1 MRKIDCEHC
10 AIRSQ
15 GVIQDLPVEQLEDFH
30 SCGVSSLYKQ
40 RQVIFHEDTPATG
53 LYILCRGAVKLYQ
66 SDRFGRQYTLD
77 IAAPG
82 DVLGEIPADPAAS
95 YSTSAE
101 ALTDSQLCFMPRDRL
116 VEFIQKHPMTGVRL
130 LEAFSKTVSTAR
142 QRVRALA
149 LKRAESRLAE
159 LLMQLA
165 AAGGESMGEWQH
177 QAHAQLLAPRARRD
191 DRRVA
196 GDGDPPPRPLED
208 QAGDHH
214 AAPRADHHRQREA
227 GAPGESR
234 QHQRA
239 VALGASHSAGRHLG

>member
-1 MRKIDCEHC
+1 MRKIECEHC
-10 AIRSQ
+10 VIRKS
-15 GVIQDLPVEQLEDFH
+15 GVIQDLPVEELDAFH
-30 SCGVSSLYKQ
+30 GCGVSSLYKP

-82 DVLGEIPADPAAS
+82 DVLGEIPADPGAC

-101 ALTDSQLCFMPRDRL
+101 ALTDSQLCFLPRDSL
-116 VEFIQKHPMTGVRL
+116 VAFIRKHPMTGVRL

-142 QRVRALA
+142 KRVRALA

-165 AAGGESMGEWQH
+165 HAGGEPLADGSTKLQLGYSRRELAEMIGVSPETAIRLLGRLKSKRAITTRRRELIITDSEKLARLANH
-177 QAHAQLLAPRARRD
+177 ESSNAQ
-191 DRRVA
+191 
-196 GDGDPPPRPLED
+196 
-208 QAGDHH
+208 
-214 AAPRADHHRQREA
+214 
-227 GAPGESR
+227 
-234 QHQRA
+234 
-239 VALGASHSAGRHLG
+239 

>member
-10 AIRSQ
+10 AIRMQ
-15 GVIQDLPVEQLEDFH
+15 GVIQDLPVGQLEDFH

-40 RQVIFHEDTPATG
+40 RQVIFHEDTPASG

-82 DVLGEIPADPAAS
+82 DVLGEIPADPTAC

-165 AAGGESMGEWQH
+165 AAGGESMENGSTKLTLNYSRREL
-177 QAHAQLLAPRARRD
+177 AEMIGVSPETAIRLLGRLKTKRAISTR
-191 DRRVA
+191 RRVLIITDSEKLA
-196 GDGDPPPRPLED
+196 RLANHDSSN
-208 QAGDHH
+208 
-214 AAPRADHHRQREA
+214 AP
-227 GAPGESR
+227 
-234 QHQRA
+234 
-239 VALGASHSAGRHLG
+239 